1 MFETL
6 FNPQR
11 ESGEP
16 KVRRNQRS
24 PLRNYAGS
32 AARQPC
38 RTTQTSESEEPVRA
52 VRPTLTNEGLLPTD
66 ETWGAILISSDQLFA
81 GNENQVRETLRLV
94 EEVTYDLTSQSVPRP
109 DPVRFIP
116 NQIFFLGKK
125 P

>member
-11 ESGEP
+11 ESGES
-16 KVRRNQRS
+16 KLRRNQRS
-24 PLRNYAGS
+24 PLRNYAGT
-32 AARQPC
+32 AARQAC
-38 RTTQTSESEEPVRA
+38 RTIQTSESEEPGRA
-52 VRPTLTNEGLLPTD
+52 VRPTLTTD

-116 NQIFFLGKK
+116 NQIFFLGK
-125 P
+125 

>member
-32 AARQPC
+32 AARQAC

-52 VRPTLTNEGLLPTD
+52 VRPTLTNEGSYYTD
-66 ETWGAILISSDQLFA
+66 RRDVGSDPHQQRSA
-81 GNENQVRETLRLV
+81 VRR
-94 EEVTYDLTSQSVPRP
+94 Q
-109 DPVRFIP
+109 
-116 NQIFFLGKK
+116 
-125 P
+125 